1 MVRVVDKKAKKS
13 PAKATAK
20 KTKAVIKSKAK
31 SKAKKTKVAVKSK
44 VKSKARKKPTK
55 VKQTRVKAKKK
66 SAVKPTSV
74 TKKVVKQSTNPV
86 SQAKKKNS
94 KKKKSVAKPSKR
106 SLKANTILFSD
117 SSKNKTKQK
126 SKVKH
131 VSKDSAQ
138 KGASDPTTMYLR
150 EVGCWPLLNAREELI
165 AARKVVKGDSKAR
178 ALMIQSNLR
187 LVIKIARFYG
197 RRGLSLLDLIE
208 EGNLGLITAVSK
220 FDPTK
225 GFRFSTYATWWI
237 RQTIERAIMNQ
248 SKTIRVPV
256 HIMKGLNRYLKALR
270 DLAEEFGSRTP
281 TVGQIAERAEMTV
294 EEVEK
299 YINLPMNGTSMDS
312 PVDSDGSRTMVDR
325 LEDEKMV
332 DPMQMIES
340 YDEHNQILQWLKR
353 LSPRQAEVIR
363 RRYGLNGEKEE
374 TLEEVGLAIG
384 LTRERVRQLQK
395 EALQQLK
402 RIVQS
407 DNSRDFLE

>member
-1 MVRVVDKKAKKS
+1 MVDKKTKKS
-13 PAKATAK
+13 PVKVTAKKTKATAK
-20 KTKAVIKSKAK
+20 KTKVTAKSKVKKKLAK
-31 SKAKKTKVAVKSK
+31 VKKTRVKTKKKSSVKPASVTRKTVKQTAKLVSKAKK
-44 VKSKARKKPTK
+44 KK
-55 VKQTRVKAKKK
+55 RY
-66 SAVKPTSV
+66 
-74 TKKVVKQSTNPV
+74 
-86 SQAKKKNS
+86 
-94 KKKKSVAKPSKR
+94 KKKSVAKPSQR
-106 SLKANTILFSD
+106 SLKANSILFSEPKKKH
-117 SSKNKTKQK
+117 SSKSD
-126 SKVKH
+126 SKKNH
-131 VSKDSAQ
+131 TSKDDKYERS
-138 KGASDPTTMYLR
+138 SDATTMYLR
-150 EVGCWPLLNAREELI
+150 EVGSWPLLSAREEL
-165 AARKVVKGDSKAR
+165 AAAHKVIKGDSKAR
-178 ALMIQSNLR
+178 ALMIKSNLR

-208 EGNLGLITAVSK
+208 EGNLGLMTAVSK
-220 FDPTK
+220 FDPTR

-256 HIMKGLNRYLKALR
+256 HIMKGLNRYLKALKELSDESVTR
-270 DLAEEFGSRTP
+270 NP
-281 TVGQIAERAEMTV
+281 TLKQIAERAEMSV

-312 PVDSDGSRTMVDR
+312 PVDADGSRTMVDR
-325 LEDEKMV
+325 IEDDKMV

-340 YDEHNQILQWLKR
+340 YDEQNQILQWLKR